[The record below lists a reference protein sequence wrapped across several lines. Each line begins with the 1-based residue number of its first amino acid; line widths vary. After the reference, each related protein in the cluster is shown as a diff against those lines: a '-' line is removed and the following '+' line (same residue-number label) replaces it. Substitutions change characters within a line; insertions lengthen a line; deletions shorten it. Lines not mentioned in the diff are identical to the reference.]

1 MLPSTAS
8 RIAATGR
15 RLLTARLLRPA
26 DYAVLDALLWR
37 VRRPGMWDCDPDYA
51 TLARLAGICRGRAIE
66 AVRVLVSLG
75 LITKTRRHALVRWG
89 RNRAQVAARQLSNA
103 YVFCAPIIESSP
115 RPADS
120 VSGLDSG
127 SVRLER
133 ALAGLGRAMR
143 PLPQRTP
150 ASQTQLA

>member
-37 VRRPGMWDCDPDYA
+37 VRRPGRWDCDPDYA

-66 AVRVLVSLG
+66 AVRVLVSLKI
-75 LITKTRRHALVRWG
+75 ITKTRRHTLIRWG
-89 RNRAQVAARQLSNA
+89 RNRAQVAARQLSNC
-103 YVFCAPIIESSP
+103 YVFCAPSIESSP

-120 VSGLDSG
+120 DSRLDSRSTG
-127 SVRLER
+127 VER
-133 ALAGLGRAMR
+133 ALAGLGRAMQA
-143 PLPQRTP
+143 LP
-150 ASQTQLA
+150 S

>member
-1 MLPSTAS
+1 MNPTTAS

-37 VRRPGMWDCDPDYA
+37 VRRPGRWDCDPDYA
-51 TLARLAGICRGRAIE
+51 TLARLAGICRGRVIE

-75 LITKTRRHALVRWG
+75 LITKTRRHALIRWG

-103 YVFCAPIIESSP
+103 YVFCAPSKESSG
-115 RPADS
+115 RSADS
-120 VSGLDSG
+120 DSRLERG
-127 SVRLER
+127 STGLER
-133 ALAGLGRAMR
+133 ALAGLGAAISPR
-143 PLPQRTP
+143 
-150 ASQTQLA
+150 QTCPSTA

>member
-1 MLPSTAS
+1 MLPSTAR
-8 RIAATGR
+8 RIAANAR
-15 RLLTARLLRPA
+15 RLLTARLIHPA

-89 RNRAQVAARQLSNA
+89 RNRAQVAARQLSNC
-103 YVFCAPIIESSP
+103 YVFCAPSKESSP

-120 VSGLDSG
+120 DSKLDSG
-127 SVRLER
+127 STGLER
-133 ALAGLGRAMR
+133 ALSRFKAAIQGECG
-143 PLPQRTP
+143 
-150 ASQTQLA
+150 ASPGA